1 MIHVISIKKKNIIF
15 FLISIL
21 FSAIITFSMN
31 QLGLNK
37 ESTDKLYKCKKYIS
51 FEILN
56 TYNSSVL
63 FNYMNILFDE
73 ELIKLTQNDNNLIV
87 NKNNVFFKQ
96 SNCEKEISY
105 TLENFDKIEIKIRN
119 KLFDLITN
127 MDERGASFPI
137 YDQILIFDLE
147 NIKFL
152 NLTEKKSISIKGKL
166 YTKMFI
172 QFLLITILLNTLYF
186 LQRRIKINLK

>member
-1 MIHVISIKKKNIIF
+1 MIHVISIKKKILL
-15 FLISIL
+15 LISIL
-21 FSAIITFSMN
+21 FSAIITFSIN

-37 ESTDKLYKCKKYIS
+37 ESTDKLYKCTKYIS

-105 TLENFDKIEIKIRN
+105 N
-119 KLFDLITN
+119 
-127 MDERGASFPI
+127 
-137 YDQILIFDLE
+137 
-147 NIKFL
+147 
-152 NLTEKKSISIKGKL
+152 
-166 YTKMFI
+166 
-172 QFLLITILLNTLYF
+172 
-186 LQRRIKINLK
+186 

>member
-21 FSAIITFSMN
+21 FSAIITFGMY

-105 TLENFDKIEIKIRN
+105 TLENFDKIEIEIRK
-119 KLFDLITN
+119 KLFDLIKN